1 MDGFGLD
8 AKTALTSDRKAANIT
23 AMSIWT
29 RITDALS
36 SLTAGEGLSEVF
48 GKLRTPPERSVA
60 FAIAV
65 IALGAK
71 MAKADG
77 QVTKDEV
84 AAFREVF
91 TIPSGEEKNAG
102 RLFNLARQD
111 VAGFE
116 DYAHKIKAM
125 YADDTAAPLCD
136 LMEGL
141 FHIAMAD
148 GHYHP
153 NEDAFL
159 KRVAE
164 IFGFDTRGFQRL
176 RGQFVPDAERDP
188 YDVLGVTPDMGM
200 KDIRA
205 VWRQL
210 VRDTHPDRM
219 MARGVPEEAVKLAEK
234 RMIAI
239 NRAWDDIN
247 EKAA

>member
-1 MDGFGLD
+1 
-8 AKTALTSDRKAANIT
+8 
-23 AMSIWT
+23 MSLWT

-36 SLTAGEGLSEVF
+36 SLTTGDSLSDVF
-48 GKLRTPPERSVA
+48 AKLRTPPEKSVA

-91 TIPSGEEKNAG
+91 HIPAEEEKNAG
-102 RLFNLARQD
+102 RLFNLARKD

-125 YADDTAAPLCD
+125 YGDDVAAPLCD

-148 GHYHP
+148 GVYHP

-159 KRVAE
+159 NRVAQ
-164 IFGFDTRGFQRL
+164 IFGLGDAQFKRL

-188 YDVLGVTPDMGM
+188 YDVLGVTPDTP
-200 KDIRA
+200 KAEIRKA
-205 VWRQL
+205 WRQL
-210 VRDTHPDRM
+210 VRDTHPDNM
-219 MARGVPEEAVKLAEK
+219 AARGVPEEAVKLAEK
-234 RMIAI
+234 RMVAI
-239 NRAWDDIN
+239 NLAWDEISARG
-247 EKAA
+247 AA

>member
-1 MDGFGLD
+1 
-8 AKTALTSDRKAANIT
+8 
-23 AMSIWT
+23 MSIWT
-29 RITDALS
+29 RITDTLS
-36 SLTAGEGLSEVF
+36 SLAAGESLSDVF
-48 GKLRTPPERSVA
+48 ANLRTPPERSVA

-91 TIPSGEEKNAG
+91 TIPAGEEKNAG
-102 RLFNLARQD
+102 RLFNLARKD

-125 YADDTAAPLCD
+125 YGDDTAAPLCD

-141 FHIAMAD
+141 FHIALAD

-159 KRVAE
+159 QRVAD
-164 IFGFDTRGFQRL
+164 IFGLGDVRFKRL
-176 RGQFVPDAERDP
+176 RAQFVPDAQRDP
-188 YDVLGVTPDMGM
+188 YDVLGVTPDTSMA
-200 KDIRA
+200 DIRA
-205 VWRQL
+205 AWRQL

-219 MARGVPEEAVKLAEK
+219 MARGVPQEAVKLAEK

-239 NRAWDDIN
+239 NRAWEDIN